1 MRIIES
7 KNLKYDKN
15 TKISTGGEDYD
26 KLELQPKVCVLE
38 RFERMDDT
46 LVLYFKNKTHAT
58 IKAQNTEGG
67 REIDLIEKKLP
78 NLLKHSYEAILETV
92 LGTDILHSES
102 ESLVGC

>member
-1 MRIIES
+1 MRVRES
-7 KNLKYDKN
+7 KNLKYDKT

-26 KLELQPKVCVLE
+26 RLEFQPAVCILE

-58 IKAQNTEGG
+58 IKAQNIEGG

-78 NLLKHSYEAILETV
+78 GLLKHSYEEV
-92 LGTDILHSES
+92 LNLDNNAYL
-102 ESLVGC
+102 